1 MLLSVNIA
9 VKGIYDTI
17 FFLKWEV
24 VKAGF
29 EMIDKIFVSY
39 VSQFTCLY
47 NLWEKLVDLWWLY
60 HDCGAWENIINRKPR
75 HILHFINEMTTIGG
89 HQQL

>member
-39 VSQFTCLY
+39 VSRFMCLY
-47 NLWEKLVDLWWLY
+47 NLWEKLVDLCAMTVEL
-60 HDCGAWENIINRKPR
+60 GK
-75 HILHFINEMTTIGG
+75 ILSIGN
-89 HQQL
+89 QDISYIS